1 MRNRL
6 NEGIDRIHKIMY
18 KDIIS
23 EQAKTK
29 VDFNTLANVI
39 INKLEGGY
47 YHPNMLRDGRIR
59 DSRYGASG
67 ETLYGMDRKHGKAFT
82 NSPEG
87 IKFWAL
93 IDKLDAKNRW
103 EWNSMGGQYEGEL
116 KKLAVDMIRP
126 KYNEFLNRYV
136 KDKNII
142 DLINSNAGICINFI
156 YAVWNGDAYFRDM
169 ANIIVRDYNNNIK
182 DPNVLVSNLLKYR
195 KNHSSSLIRQGGNKL
210 EKIIADN
217 DYANV
222 KSAGLGSSEPTTN
235 DAESGETNS
244 GLNFLNNLYSTV
256 LQSMTSQGVDK
267 K

>member
-6 NEGIDRIHKIMY
+6 NEGIGRIHNIMY

-23 EQAKTK
+23 EQATPK
-29 VDFNTLANVI
+29 VDFNTLATTI

-67 ETLYGMDRKHGKAFT
+67 ETLYGMDRKHGKDFT

-87 IKFWAL
+87 IKFWEL
-93 IDKLDAKNRW
+93 IDRLDAKNKW

-116 KKLAVDMIRP
+116 KKLAINMIRP

-156 YAVWNGDAYFRDM
+156 YAVWNGEKYFKEM

-195 KNHSSSLIRQGGNKL
+195 KSNTSSLIRQGGARL
-210 EKIIADN
+210 ENIINDN
-217 DYANV
+217 NYANV
-222 KSAGLGSSEPTTN
+222 QSAGSDTSDVEN
-235 DAESGETNS
+235 EVSNS
-244 GLNFLNNLYSTV
+244 GSEFLNKLYSTA
-256 LQSMTSQGVDK
+256 LQSISSAGEGK